1 MNLQVNQRIP
11 LKIKRM
17 GINGEGIGFYQKT
30 LVFVPGALKG
40 EEIYCQI
47 TDVKR
52 NFVQA
57 KLLKI
62 NKESKFRVQPAC
74 EIYQACGGCQI
85 MHLRYDK
92 QLDFKQDLLLQA
104 LKKFKPA
111 GYEHFDIRPTI
122 GMDQPTH
129 YRAKLQFQTRS
140 FKGKVTAGLY
150 AEGSHRLIGITD
162 CLVQDEVTQTIINAV
177 SDLLTKHRIPIYN
190 ERREQGIR
198 TVMVRRARQ
207 TGQVQ
212 LIFVTSC
219 QVNLTRLIEQ
229 LTKQFPA
236 IVTVAL
242 NWNQSKSS
250 EIYGERTEILWGQEA
265 ISEAVLDYEFSLSPR
280 AFYQLNPQQ
289 TEVLYGEAVKALDID
304 GTEHLIDAYCGVGT
318 IGFAFARKVQS
329 VRGMDIIPEAIED
342 AKKNAARMGLT
353 NTHYEAGK
361 AEEIIPKWYQEG
373 YRADALVVDPPRTGL
388 DEKLLK
394 TILKFKPAK
403 MVYVSC
409 NVSTLARDLVE
420 LTKAYKVE
428 YIQSVDM
435 FPHTARTETV
445 ALLSKLNV
453 DKHISVEVELDELDL
468 TSAESKATYAQIKE
482 YILEKF
488 GLKVSAL
495 YIAQIK
501 KKCGIELRE
510 NYNKSK
516 KEKQVIPQCTPEKE
530 EAIMDALRHFT
541 ERTTS
546 KA

>member
-162 CLVQDEVTQTIINAV
+162 CLVQDEETQTIINAV

-198 TVMVRRARQ
+198 TVMVRRASQ

-329 VRGMDIIPEAIED
+329 VRGMDIIPEAIQD
-342 AKKNAARMGLT
+342 ARKNADRLGLK

-361 AEEIIPKWYQEG
+361 AEDIILKWYEEG

-388 DEKLLK
+388 DDKLLD
-394 TILKFKPAK
+394 TILQYKPAK

-409 NVSTLARDLVE
+409 NVSTLARDLAKLAKV
-420 LTKAYKVE
+420 YDVE

-435 FPHTARTETV
+435 FPHTARTEAV
-445 ALLSKLNV
+445 VKLSKRDINHHIDLEINEE
-453 DKHISVEVELDELDL
+453 DLKDISVKKD
-468 TSAESKATYAQIKE
+468 ATYSEIKD
-482 YILEKF
+482 YVFRKF
-488 GLKVSAL
+488 ELKVSTL
-495 YIAQIK
+495 NIAQVK
-501 KKCGIELRE
+501 RKLGIIERE
-510 NYNKSK
+510 NYNHSK
-516 KEKQVIPQCTPEKE
+516 KENQRVPNCPPKKE
-530 EAIMDALRHFT
+530 QAIIDALTWFGMI
-541 ERTTS
+541 E
-546 KA
+546 

>member
-40 EEIYCQI
+40 EEIYCQV
-47 TDVKR
+47 TSVKR
-52 NFVQA
+52 NFVEA

-62 NKESKFRVQPAC
+62 NKESKFRVKPAC

-92 QLDFKQDLLLQA
+92 QLDFKQDLLQQA

-111 GYEHFDIRPTI
+111 GYENYTIHPTI
-122 GMDQPTH
+122 GMDQPSH

-140 FKGKVTAGLY
+140 FKGQVKAGLY
-150 AEGSHRLIGITD
+150 AENSHRLIGITD
-162 CLVQDEVTQTIINAV
+162 CYVQDQETQKIINSIA
-177 SDLLTKHRIPIYN
+177 DLLTKHRIPIYN
-190 ERREQGIR
+190 ERKEQGIR

-207 TGQVQ
+207 SGQVQ
-212 LIFVTSC
+212 VIFVTSC
-219 QVNLTRLIEQ
+219 QVNLTKLIGD
-229 LTKQFPA
+229 LTKQFPT

-242 NWNQSKSS
+242 NWNRQKTSD
-250 EIYGERTEILWGQEA
+250 IYGEKTEILWGKQA
-265 ISEAVLDYEFSLSPR
+265 IEEAVLDYEFSLSPR

-289 TEVLYGEAVKALDID
+289 TEILYGEAVKALDISGD
-304 GTEHLIDAYCGVGT
+304 EDLIDAYCGVGT
-318 IGFAFARKVQS
+318 IGFAFARKVKS
-329 VRGMDIIPEAIED
+329 VRGMDIIQEAIED
-342 AKKNAARMGLT
+342 AKANAKRMGLT

-361 AEEIIPKWYQEG
+361 AEEIIPKWYKEG
-373 YRADALVVDPPRTGL
+373 YRADALVADPPRTGL

-394 TILKFKPAK
+394 TILEYKPAK

-435 FPHTARTETV
+435 FPHTARTEAV
-445 ALLSKLNV
+445 VKLSKRDINHHIDFEINEEDLK
-453 DKHISVEVELDELDL
+453 DISVKED
-468 TSAESKATYAQIKE
+468 ATYSEIKD
-482 YILEKF
+482 YVFRKF
-488 GLKVSAL
+488 ELKVSTL
-495 YIAQIK
+495 NIAQVK
-501 KKCGIELRE
+501 RKLGIIERE
-510 NYNKSK
+510 NYNHSK
-516 KEKQVIPQCTPEKE
+516 KENQRVPNCPPKKE
-530 EAIMDALRHFT
+530 QAIIDALSWFGMI
-541 ERTTS
+541 E
-546 KA
+546 

>member
-162 CLVQDEVTQTIINAV
+162 CLVQDEKTQTIINAV

-250 EIYGERTEILWGQEA
+250 EIYGERTDILWGQEA

-329 VRGMDIIPEAIED
+329 VRGMDIIPEAIQD
-342 AKKNAARMGLT
+342 ARKNAERLGLK

-361 AEEIIPKWYQEG
+361 AEDIIPKWYEEG

-388 DEKLLK
+388 DDKLLD
-394 TILKFKPAK
+394 TILHYKPAK

-409 NVSTLARDLVE
+409 NVSTLARDLVK
-420 LTKAYKVE
+420 LVKVYNVE

-435 FPHTARTETV
+435 FPHTARTEAV
-445 ALLSKLNV
+445 VKLSKRDINHHIDLEINE
-453 DKHISVEVELDELDL
+453 DDLKDISVKKE
-468 TSAESKATYAQIKE
+468 ATYSEIKD
-482 YILEKF
+482 YVFRKF
-488 GLKVSAL
+488 ELKVSTL
-495 YIAQIK
+495 NIAQVK
-501 KKCGIELRE
+501 RKLGIIERE
-510 NYNKSK
+510 NYNHSK
-516 KEKQVIPQCTPEKE
+516 KENQRVPNCPPKKE
-530 EAIMDALRHFT
+530 QAIIDALSWFGMI
-541 ERTTS
+541 E
-546 KA
+546 